1 MLVTIIGDS
10 MSPTLQDG
18 DKVYFDTKPG
28 RQIRVNDIVLVKHPY
43 IKKRNLVKRIKNITS
58 DGSVFI
64 QGDNSLCST
73 DSKSFGM
80 VNKNNILGI
89 LKKKKLL

>member
-1 MLVTIIGDS
+1 

-18 DKVYFDTKPG
+18 DEVYFDTKPC
-28 RQIRVNDIVLVKHPY
+28 REISIDDIVLVKHPY
-43 IKKRNLVKRIKNITS
+43 VKQRILVKRIKNICP

-64 QGDNSLCST
+64 QGDNRFCST
-73 DSKSFGM
+73 DSKSFGT

-89 LKKKKLL
+89 LKERIRYDE

>member
-1 MLVTIIGDS
+1 

-18 DKVYFDTKPG
+18 DEVYFDKIPC

-64 QGDNSLCST
+64 QGDNSFCST
-73 DSKSFGM
+73 DSKSFGT
-80 VNKNNILGI
+80 VNKNSILGI
-89 LKKKKLL
+89 LKKRSCYNE

>member
-1 MLVTIIGDS
+1 

-18 DKVYFDTKPG
+18 DEVYFDTKP
-28 RQIRVNDIVLVKHPY
+28 RREISIDDIVLVNHPY
-43 IKKRNLVKRIKNITS
+43 MKQRSLVKRIKNICP

-64 QGDNSLCST
+64 EGDNRFCST
-73 DSKSFGM
+73 DSKSFGT

-89 LKKKKLL
+89 LKERIPYNE

>member
-1 MLVTIIGDS
+1 

-18 DKVYFDTKPG
+18 DEVYFELKPFKK
-28 RQIRVNDIVLVKHPY
+28 IRINDIVLVKHPY
-43 IKKRNLVKRIKNITS
+43 IKQKNLVKRIKYIYS

-64 QGDNSLCST
+64 QGDNSFSST
-73 DSKSFGM
+73 DSKSFGT

-89 LKKKKLL
+89 LKRRSCDNE

>member
-1 MLVTIIGDS
+1 

-18 DKVYFDTKPG
+18 DEVYFDTKPF

-43 IKKRNLVKRIKNITS
+43 IKKRNLVKRIKNICP

-64 QGDNSLCST
+64 QGDNSICST
-73 DSKSFGM
+73 DSKSFGTIS
-80 VNKNNILGI
+80 KSNILGI
-89 LKKKKLL
+89 LKKRSCYNE